1 MRTTH
6 AVVALALLAGCR
18 QKPTPQ
24 AQPAPA
30 APPLTTTSAASAGTA
45 PRAAVAPSSSAAPPG
60 AVADQ
65 PCKALGKKGTTEL
78 SPINEAELQL
88 AAAPEAL
95 YALGYTHELA
105 RVKLYR
111 FSRAGGPVEAVAEQ
125 KGLGDRKQFALA
137 SGAAYYT
144 QAGKLVRLGPE
155 KGEAHV
161 LYEGM
166 QSPVAVVGDQV
177 LGIACDSKAKFDR
190 LLQIPTTGGQPQ
202 LVAEL
207 PHGSGG
213 TCRYSSVVADQRDV
227 FIADWNGHSVVAVSL
242 ADKSVKN
249 IVTKR
254 GFPGPLLLE
263 SDALVYL
270 STDGLNRVARD
281 GSASKRLADSD
292 RALAPYSYIAESTND
307 YWVFDALAY
316 APTTTLHRIPRA
328 GGPAQAVMVLKNADP
343 SAGPEMGQGLVDFAV
358 DDQCV
363 YVAQT
368 QYKRA
373 GIQLL
378 VKAL

>member
-1 MRTTH
+1 MRTTR

-18 QKPTPQ
+18 QKPAPQPPTP
-24 AQPAPA
+24 ATP
-30 APPLTTTSAASAGTA
+30 TSAANAASPTLAVA
-45 PRAAVAPSSSAAPPG
+45 PSVAPSSSAVPP
-60 AVADQ
+60 AVVVDQ

-78 SPINEAELQL
+78 SPINEYELQL
-88 AAAPEAL
+88 FAAPEAL

-125 KGLGDRKQFALA
+125 KGLGDRKQFTVAG
-137 SGAAYYT
+137 GAAYYA

-161 LYEGM
+161 LYEGI

-190 LLQIPTTGGQPQ
+190 LLQIPVAGGEPQ

-213 TCRYSSVVADQRDV
+213 TCRYSSLVADQHDV

-254 GFPGPLLLE
+254 GFPGQLLLE

-281 GSASKRLADSD
+281 GSGSKRIADSD
-292 RALAPYSYIAESTND
+292 SALAPYSYVGASAND

-316 APTTTLHRIPRA
+316 APTTNLHRIPRA
-328 GGPAQAVMVLKNADP
+328 GGPAQTVMVLKNADP

>member
-1 MRTTH
+1 VR
-6 AVVALALLAGCR
+6 
-18 QKPTPQ
+18 
-24 AQPAPA
+24 
-30 APPLTTTSAASAGTA
+30 
-45 PRAAVAPSSSAAPPG
+45 
-60 AVADQ
+60 
-65 PCKALGKKGTTEL
+65 
-78 SPINEAELQL
+78 
-88 AAAPEAL
+88 
-95 YALGYTHELA
+95 
-105 RVKLYR
+105 LYR
-111 FSRAGGPVEAVAEQ
+111 FSRAGGPVEAVAEH
-125 KGLGDRKQFALA
+125 KGLGDRKPFALA

-166 QSPVAVVGDQV
+166 QSPVAVVGDQL
-177 LGIACDSKAKFDR
+177 LGIACDSKAQFDR
-190 LLQIPTTGGQPQ
+190 LLQIPIGGGEPQ

-207 PHGSGG
+207 PHGSSGS
-213 TCRYSSVVADQRDV
+213 CRYSSVVADPREV
-227 FIADWNGHSVVAVSL
+227 FIADWNGHSVAAVSL
-242 ADKSVKN
+242 ADKRVKN
-249 IVTKR
+249 IVTQR

-281 GSASKRLADSD
+281 GSGSKRLAGSDS
-292 RALAPYSYIAESTND
+292 ALAPYSLIAESAND

-316 APTTTLHRIPRA
+316 APTTNLHRIPRA
-328 GGPAQAVMVLKNADP
+328 GGPAQTVMVLKNADP